1 MAKAKTRM
9 RHPVL
14 CVLFAGVML
23 ICLYIAVQGS
33 KIMRSLNSDIKNF
46 NELTPETAA
55 AGQIVDGLIYGS
67 VGSYG
72 SVYKVDDDGNIL
84 EDEPYDFYYLVPV
97 SEQYCISVFTDEPEI
112 ITHLDMLT
120 IATDRF
126 SSGET
131 DSIEYDNLQYNG
143 KLEALS
149 EDELLHMYQWI
160 FEIGLFEATT
170 LEEAS
175 PYIIPYKIVD
185 YDRNAG
191 LAQVIGG
198 CAGFAVSAVLMLIF
212 LKMRVSVDEDDD

>member
-9 RHPVL
+9 KHPVL

-33 KIMRSLNSDIKNF
+33 KIMKSLNSDIKNF

-55 AGQIVDGLIYGS
+55 EGQIVDGLIYGS
-67 VGSYG
+67 VGTYG
-72 SVYKVDDDGNIL
+72 SVYKTDKDGNIL

-97 SEQYCISVFTDEPEI
+97 SDNYCITVYTDNTDI

-126 SSGET
+126 STGET
-131 DSIEYDNLQYNG
+131 DSIEYENMQYGGRLQ
-143 KLEALS
+143 ALS
-149 EDELLHMYQWI
+149 QDELLHMYQWI
-160 FEIGLFEATT
+160 LDIGLFDATN
-170 LEEAS
+170 LEEAA